1 MFTYGFQKYGSRPIT
16 YADRGTLTY
25 VEATLLE
32 IQRVANIGRFILII
46 KMLPTILYNNCLQLK
61 LKSYF

>member
-16 YADRGTLTY
+16 YADRGTLPY

-32 IQRVANIGRFILII
+32 IQRVANIGRFILVLKCCIPYCTII
-46 KMLPTILYNNCLQLK
+46 VCSLN
-61 LKSYF
+61 